1 MRDLGI
7 CRPLRTRLTGVWTRL
22 IHSLPVHT
30 CQFILGPILYVAA
43 GGSAS
48 FSSFILKDFDVT
60 LWPTFMRGAVP
71 TTRCTTM
78 LSSPVRSSTT
88 TMVTAVCTS
97 ACPAPAVPWLTPAVR
112 AATTMAVLRWG
123 PRLLTPARQVVRVP
137 SLATGAS
144 PIQS

>member
-1 MRDLGI
+1 
-7 CRPLRTRLTGVWTRL
+7 
-22 IHSLPVHT
+22 
-30 CQFILGPILYVAA
+30 
-43 GGSAS
+43 
-48 FSSFILKDFDVT
+48 
-60 LWPTFMRGAVP
+60 MRGAV
-71 TTRCTTM
+71 TTMRCTMM

-97 ACPAPAVPWLTPAVR
+97 PAVPWLTPAVR